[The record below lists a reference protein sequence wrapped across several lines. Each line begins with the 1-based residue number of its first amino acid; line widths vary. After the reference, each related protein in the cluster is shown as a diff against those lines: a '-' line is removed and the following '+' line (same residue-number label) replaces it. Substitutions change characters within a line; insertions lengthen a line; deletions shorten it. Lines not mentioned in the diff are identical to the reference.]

1 MLKVLQGMFA
11 CLIQS
16 FDFLPDEKFNIVQS
30 IHLQSWRNILSL
42 HTPSIFSLLPDPEA
56 GVCCLKASVHKR
68 DTERSNCS
76 RAAVLS

>member
-16 FDFLPDEKFNIVQS
+16 FNFLSDEKFYIVES

-42 HTPSIFSLLPDPEA
+42 HTPNIFSLLPDPEE
-56 GVCCLKASVHKR
+56 GVCYLKASAHKR
-68 DTERSNCS
+68 DTERTSCS